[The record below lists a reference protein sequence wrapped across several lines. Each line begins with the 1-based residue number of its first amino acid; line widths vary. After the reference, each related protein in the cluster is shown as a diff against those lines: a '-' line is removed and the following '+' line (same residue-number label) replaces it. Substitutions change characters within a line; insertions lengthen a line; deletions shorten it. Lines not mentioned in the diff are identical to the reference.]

1 MPDPLLRM
9 ENIVKTFPGVLA
21 NDQVNLDV
29 ERGEIHALLGE
40 NGAGKTTLMNILYGI
55 YHHDGGRIL
64 FKGQEVD
71 VRSSRDAIALGIG
84 MVHQHFMLVPPF
96 TVTEN
101 VVLGL
106 PQPRAPLVDNA
117 GAGAKIRQLGE
128 TYGLPID
135 PNAYVWQLPVGVQQ
149 RVEIIKALY
158 RDAELLILDEPTA
171 VLTPGE
177 VKDLFDV
184 LRGMTAK
191 GLSIIFITHK
201 LEEVMAATDRVTI
214 LRDGKVI
221 DTVRTADT
229 SRRQLAR
236 MMVGRDV
243 VERLDKPD
251 VEPGRPIL
259 QVRDLRALNN
269 RELPALRGVTFD
281 VHAGEILG
289 IAGVDGNGQS
299 QLAEVITGLRR
310 ATEGAVTIDGVDA
323 TNAEPRTLVELQVA
337 HIPEDRQRTGLVMDF
352 SLTENLMI
360 ATYWRPPLSKRG
372 FLQLDKIAE
381 QAERL
386 LKAFDVRTPSAKLA
400 AKKLSG
406 GNQQKVV
413 LAREMSR
420 EPKLFVAV
428 QPTRGLDVG
437 ATEYVHQRMLELRSR
452 GSAILLIST
461 ELEEIF
467 GLADRIAVM
476 YEGEIMGIVPGGKVD
491 VERIGLMMAGSKDTR
506 PQLTA

>member
-1 MPDPLLRM
+1 MTDPLLRM
-9 ENIVKTFPGVLA
+9 DDIVKTFPGVLA
-21 NDQVNLDV
+21 NDHVDLEI

-40 NGAGKTTLMNILYGI
+40 NGAGKTTLMNVLYGI
-55 YHHDGGRIL
+55 YRPDGGRIVWRG
-64 FKGQEVD
+64 KD
-71 VRSSRDAIALGIG
+71 VEIHSSHDAIALGIG

-96 TVTEN
+96 TVAEN
-101 VVLGL
+101 VILGL
-106 PQPRAPLVDNA
+106 PQPRAPLVDIA
-117 GAGAKIRQLGE
+117 GAEAKILQLGQ

-135 PNAYVWQLPVGVQQ
+135 PKAYVWQLPVGIQQ

-158 RDAELLILDEPTA
+158 RQAELLILDEPTA

-177 VKDLFDV
+177 VKDLFAV

-201 LEEVMAATDRVTI
+201 LEEVMAATDRVTV

-221 DTVRTADT
+221 DTVRTSGT

-236 MMVGRDV
+236 MMVGREV
-243 VERLDKPD
+243 VERLDKPAL
-251 VEPGRPIL
+251 EPGRPVL
-259 QVRDLRALNN
+259 RVQDLTALND
-269 RELPALRGVTFD
+269 RELPALKGVSFD
-281 VHAGEILG
+281 VRAGEILG
-289 IAGVDGNGQS
+289 VAGVDGNGQS

-310 ATEGAVTIDGVDA
+310 ATAGMVTVDGADA
-323 TNAEPRTLVELQVA
+323 TNREPRELVEMQVA

-352 SLTENLMI
+352 PLVENFI
-360 ATYWRPPLSKRG
+360 IETYYRPPFSKRG
-372 FLQLDKIAE
+372 FLQLKTISE
-381 QAERL
+381 QAKQL
-386 LKAFDVRTPSAKLA
+386 VKSFDVRTPGTNLA

-413 LAREMSR
+413 LAREMCR
-420 EPKLFVAV
+420 DPKLLVAV

-437 ATEYVHQRMLELRSR
+437 ATEYVHQRMIEQRGR

-461 ELEEIF
+461 ELEEIL

-476 YEGEIMGIVPGGKVD
+476 YEGEIMGIVPGASAD
-491 VERIGLMMAGSKDTR
+491 VEQIGLMMAGSRKQD
-506 PQLTA
+506 AEG